1 MRSRDG
7 RMRDHGLPTRKSE
20 TMKRLFVTAVALA
33 AVLAQ
38 PAMVRPATAQEAVV
52 PAGDAEALFTSPD
65 PALNANKQVV
75 YGIIRDLLEAGHWDM
90 ADRYLS
96 EEYVQHNPN
105 AASGRAA
112 VVDYFT
118 KVRQVK
124 PQPISAKL
132 KTPIVSVT
140 AEGDLVVVAYPRQVK
155 DPKHPA
161 GGYSTT
167 WFDMWRIRDGKAVE
181 HWDPALLP

>member
-1 MRSRDG
+1 M
-7 RMRDHGLPTRKSE
+7 
-20 TMKRLFVTAVALA
+20 A
-33 AVLAQ
+33 AVLAPLAVTR
-38 PAMVRPATAQEAVV
+38 PAMAQEAV
-52 PAGDAEALFTSPD
+52 AAASDAEALFTSPD

-75 YGIIRDLLEAGHWDM
+75 YAIIRDLLEAGHWDK

-112 VVDYFT
+112 VVAFFT
-118 KVRQVK
+118 KVLQVK
-124 PQPISAKL
+124 PQPIPARL
-132 KTPIVSVT
+132 KTKIVSVT
-140 AEGDLVVVAYPRQVK
+140 AEGDLVIVAYPRQVK

-181 HWDPALLP
+181 HWDPALVGEVPDLR